1 MNHQRI
7 ALGLAAWFLGIIVP
21 VGHHIVACLLAS
33 ITRQSA
39 LNPYDLYRFWE
50 ALHWVEWVYMGLM
63 AFVGLLLIRSGLTH
77 PAEPRRNLMA

>member
-21 VGHHIVACLLAS
+21 VGHHVAACLVAS

-39 LNPYDLYRFWE
+39 LNHFDQYRFW
-50 ALHWVEWVYMGLM
+50 AVLHWVEWVYLG
-63 AFVGLLLIRSGLTH
+63 
-77 PAEPRRNLMA
+77 